1 VESLD
6 PTFGTVVDERG
17 SVTAA
22 GIYVS
27 GATTSLVRRTTLRKA
42 FLAPW
47 HPLVNQI
54 IL

>member
-1 VESLD
+1 
-6 PTFGTVVDERG
+6 
-17 SVTAA
+17 VTAP
-22 GIYVS
+22 GIYVA
-27 GATTSLVRRTTLRKA
+27 GATISLSRRTTLRKA